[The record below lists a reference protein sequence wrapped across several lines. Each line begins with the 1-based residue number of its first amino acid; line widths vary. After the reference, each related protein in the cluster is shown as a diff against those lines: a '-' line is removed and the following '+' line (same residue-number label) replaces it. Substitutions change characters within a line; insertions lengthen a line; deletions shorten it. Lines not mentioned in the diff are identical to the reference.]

1 MKMSLRIKKILF
13 ILWAFVFLFGGASG
27 IRSQENKKFPFS
39 ATLYKLKNGLHVI
52 LSEDHSLPIVSV
64 VMVYNV
70 GSMNEQPGK
79 TGLANLME
87 NLMFQGSENVGRMQ
101 HISVINRVGGELNAT
116 TTVDRTVFLQRVPSN
131 QLTQVLWLESDR
143 MKSLQINA
151 SKVEKAK
158 QEIIGDI
165 RNRKA
170 TNPYL
175 ESYWRFDQLFYPSFA
190 YSHPVIGAEAD
201 LQDLKVQDV
210 KDFYNTYYVPNNAV
224 LSIAGKIDREKAL
237 MDIRKY
243 FETIPEG
250 KEIPHVPL
258 SKSPEKIPIHESM
271 ESDQVPSPGFHMG
284 YRLAHPSSNDL
295 YVLSLIEYILLRGNT
310 SRLHKR
316 LIKRERLALHMDG
329 SIEKR
334 YPVTRFKLFILNN
347 NQFMVQ
353 RTQRAIF
360 SELHRL
366 KTSFV
371 SSEELQK
378 SKNMFKMDYVD
389 QYTDSLS
396 RALFLAEEFLFK
408 RILIN
413 PSEEL
418 LKYLAVTPTDIVGVS
433 NRYFGE
439 DSIILDIK
447 AK

>member
-1 MKMSLRIKKILF
+1 MRLGIIKTSF
-13 ILWAFVFLFGGASG
+13 ILWAFVFLSGAASG
-27 IRSQENKKFPFS
+27 MQSQENKRFPFS
-39 ATLYKLKNGLHVI
+39 STLYKLKNGLHVI
-52 LSEDHSLPIVSV
+52 LSEDNSLPIVSV
-64 VMVYNV
+64 VMIYNV

-79 TGLANLME
+79 TGLAYLME
-87 NLMFQGSENVGRMQ
+87 NLMFQGSENIARMQ
-101 HISVINRVGGELNAT
+101 HVSIINRVGGELNAT
-116 TTVDRTVFLQRVPSN
+116 TAVDRTVFLQRVPSN

-143 MKSLQINA
+143 MRSLQINEA
-151 SKVEKAK
+151 KVEKAK
-158 QEIIGDI
+158 QEIIGEI

-170 TNPYL
+170 ANPYL
-175 ESYWRFDQLFYPSFA
+175 ESYWRFDQLIYPGFA
-190 YSHPVIGAEAD
+190 YNHPVIGNEVD
-201 LQDLKVQDV
+201 LRDLKVQDV

-237 MDIRKY
+237 TDIRKY

-271 ESDQVPSPGFHMG
+271 ESDQVPSPGFHLG
-284 YRLAHPSSNDL
+284 YRLAHPSSDDL
-295 YVLSLIEYILLRGNT
+295 YALSLIEYILLRGST
-310 SRLHKR
+310 SRLQKR
-316 LIKRERLALHMDG
+316 LIKRERLVLHMDG
-329 SIEKR
+329 NIEKR
-334 YPVTRFKLFILNN
+334 NPVSRFKLFILNN

-366 KTSFV
+366 KTSFI

-378 SKNMFKMDYVD
+378 SKNMFKMDYVG

-396 RALFLAEEFLFK
+396 RALLLAEEFLFK

-418 LKYLAVTPTDIVGVS
+418 LKYFAVTPTDIVGVS
-433 NRYFGE
+433 NRYFQE
-439 DSIILDIK
+439 DSVILDIE

>member
-1 MKMSLRIKKILF
+1 MKMCLGIKKTIL
-13 ILWAFVFLFGGASG
+13 ILWAFVFLFAGASG
-27 IRSQENKKFPFS
+27 IQPQESKKFPFS

-79 TGLANLME
+79 TGLAYLME
-87 NLMFQGSENVGRMQ
+87 NLMFQGSENIGRMQ
-101 HISVINRVGGELNAT
+101 HISIINRVGGELNAT

-151 SKVEKAK
+151 AKVEKAK
-158 QEIIGDI
+158 QEIIADI
-165 RNRKA
+165 RIRKA
-170 TNPYL
+170 FSPYL
-175 ESYWRFDQLFYPSFA
+175 ESSWRFDQLIYPSFA
-190 YSHPVIGAEAD
+190 YGHPVIGAEAD

-210 KDFYNTYYVPNNAV
+210 RNFYNTYYVPNNAV

-237 MDIRKY
+237 TDIRKY

-258 SKSPEKIPIHESM
+258 SKSPEKIEIHESM
-271 ESDQVPSPGFHMG
+271 ESDQAPSPGFHLG
-284 YRLAHPSSNDL
+284 YRLAHPSSEDL

-334 YPVTRFKLFILNN
+334 NPVARFRLFILNN

-360 SELHRL
+360 SEMNRL
-366 KTSFV
+366 KNSFV
-371 SSEELQK
+371 PAEELQK
-378 SKNMFKMDYVD
+378 SKNMFKMDYID

-396 RALFLAEEFLFK
+396 RALILAEEFLFK
-408 RILIN
+408 KILIN

-418 LKYLAVTPTDIVGVS
+418 SKYLAVTSTDIVGVS
-433 NRYFGE
+433 NRYFRE
-439 DSIILDIK
+439 ESIILDIETK
-447 AK
+447 

>member
-1 MKMSLRIKKILF
+1 MKMCLGIKKTLL
-13 ILWAFVFLFGGASG
+13 ILWAFVFLFGFASG
-27 IRSQENKKFPFS
+27 IQPQENKKLPFS

-79 TGLANLME
+79 TGLAYLME
-87 NLMFQGSENVGRMQ
+87 NLMFQGSENIGRMQ
-101 HISVINRVGGELNAT
+101 HISIINRVGGELNAT
-116 TTVDRTVFLQRVPSN
+116 TTVDRTVFLQKVPSN

-151 SKVEKAK
+151 AKVEKAK
-158 QEIIGDI
+158 QEIIADI

-170 TNPYL
+170 FSPYL
-175 ESYWRFDQLFYPSFA
+175 ESYWRFDQLIYPSFA
-190 YSHPVIGAEAD
+190 YGHPVIGAEAD
-201 LQDLKVQDV
+201 LQELKVQDV
-210 KDFYNTYYVPNNAV
+210 RDFYNTYYVPNNAV

-237 MDIRKY
+237 TDIRKY

-258 SKSPEKIPIHESM
+258 SKSPEKIAIHESM
-271 ESDQVPSPGFHMG
+271 ESDQAPSPGFHLG
-284 YRLAHPSSNDL
+284 YRLAHPSSEDL
-295 YVLSLIEYILLRGNT
+295 YVLALIEYILLRGNT

-316 LIKRERLALHMDG
+316 LIKRERLALHMEG

-334 YPVTRFKLFILNN
+334 NPVARFRLFILNN

-360 SELHRL
+360 SEMNRL
-366 KTSFV
+366 KNSFV
-371 SSEELQK
+371 PAEELQK
-378 SKNMFKMDYVD
+378 SKNMFKMDYID
-389 QYTDSLS
+389 QYADSLS

-408 RILIN
+408 KILIN

-418 LKYLAVTPTDIVGVS
+418 SKYLAVTSTDIVGVS

-439 DSIILDIK
+439 ESVILDIEVK
-447 AK
+447 

>member
-1 MKMSLRIKKILF
+1 MNLRLIKTLF
-13 ILWAFVFLFGGASG
+13 ILWAFVFLFVGASG
-27 IRSQENKKFPFS
+27 IQPQETKKFPFS

-64 VMVYNV
+64 VMAYSV

-79 TGLANLME
+79 TGLAYLME
-87 NLMFQGSENVGRMQ
+87 NLMFQGSENIGRMQ
-101 HISVINRVGGELNAT
+101 HVSIINRVGGELNAT
-116 TTVDRTVFLQRVPSN
+116 TTVDRTVFLERVPSN

-151 SKVEKAK
+151 AKVEKAK
-158 QEIIGDI
+158 QEIIADI
-165 RNRKA
+165 RSRKA
-170 TNPYL
+170 SNPYL
-175 ESYWRFDQLFYPSFA
+175 ESYWRFDQLLYPSFA
-190 YSHPVIGAEAD
+190 YSHPVIGDEAD
-201 LQDLKVQDV
+201 LQDLTVQDV

-224 LSIAGKIDREKAL
+224 LSIAGKIDRERAL

-258 SKSPEKIPIHESM
+258 SKSPEKMQIHESM
-271 ESDQVPSPGFHMG
+271 ESDQVPSPGFHLG
-284 YRLAHPSSNDL
+284 YRLAHPSSDDF

-316 LIKRERLALHMDG
+316 LIKRERLALHMNG

-334 YPVTRFKLFILNN
+334 YPAARFKLFILNN

-366 KTSFV
+366 KTSFIP
-371 SSEELQK
+371 SEELQK

-439 DSIILDIK
+439 DSVILDIE